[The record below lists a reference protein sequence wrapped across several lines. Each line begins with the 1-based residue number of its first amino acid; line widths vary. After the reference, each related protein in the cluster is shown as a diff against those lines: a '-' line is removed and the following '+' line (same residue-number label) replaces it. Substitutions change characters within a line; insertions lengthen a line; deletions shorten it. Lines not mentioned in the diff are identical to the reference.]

1 MLRTPLMACA
11 AALMLTAMPVS
22 AQSTTTEADRA
33 AVFQQML
40 ADPSN
45 RDLMRR
51 YAQMSVEL
59 RDFEGA
65 AATLERLVD
74 LEPQNTA
81 ARVELAIAYFALGS
95 YAVAEYHLAAA
106 QASGALSPDEAAR
119 VARYREEAAERDT
132 GSDYS
137 GRIAAGYA
145 WTDTAGESGAFVT
158 GSVDWRLDLGDAH
171 ATQWV
176 TEFAF
181 STFQPGGSSVNE
193 RTNVRLRTGPEY
205 RIAQDAYGPRLQPYV
220 ELNWFQDDDLLN
232 GDFQS
237 WSLGAQYVNPVNER
251 ITVYADA
258 QLGRIT
264 STSTGGTDFDFH
276 EFDLGFTYRPSRET
290 RLRLTGSWSERTE
303 VDDATPDTITSA
315 SLRLSGQHAFDPA
328 FQDLPN
334 RWLVGGFVD
343 VAEVESVIGGTTTM
357 FDEQRL
363 AVWMR
368 AFVYEDIYVE
378 GSAAQV
384 MQDATTGGV
393 TTTTDETILTVQVG
407 WEF

>member
-51 YAQMSVEL
+51 YAQMSVAL

-74 LEPQNTA
+74 LEPQNTS

-258 QLGRIT
+258 QLGRLT

-343 VAEVESVIGGTTTM
+343 VAEVESVIGGATTM

>member
-51 YAQMSVEL
+51 YAQMSVAL

-74 LEPQNTA
+74 LEPQNTS

-181 STFQPGGSSVNE
+181 STFQPDGSSINE